1 MRLLSPN
8 VSSTVSTE
16 PCRLVQEGKLVS
28 PSVPSRTWP
37 VVISSLGCTL
47 LLLPACAPQ
56 FKFPP
61 MGEPLSSSARLEA
74 TPSIKNLTIRY
85 TDSCGQP
92 QEIPIG
98 EQLEAALREGFRR
111 TFKPV
116 DESSGSE
123 AVTDHVV
130 QVDLVNSSFTLKKD
144 GLYDRVPADLRL
156 SAHAKVSN
164 RAGDVIRESDISIAR
179 QERLRLEQLAKNC
192 NYMIDPFVHD
202 AVVDFATRVS
212 FDAKLAVSGQASPA
226 STVPALPTSDITSG
240 STSMESAG
248 ALRFKAILL
257 DENNNLIFEG
267 GEHLRVRIDVI
278 NIGVTP
284 IEQATASLIGTPS
297 IIQQFPTT
305 TLRIPPLQPGQTKS
319 LEFIAT
325 LPVTVQP
332 IQAEIHVTITDTSG
346 VTTPSQTL
354 FFTVELPNGRK

>member
-1 MRLLSPN
+1 
-8 VSSTVSTE
+8 
-16 PCRLVQEGKLVS
+16 
-28 PSVPSRTWP
+28 
-37 VVISSLGCTL
+37 
-47 LLLPACAPQ
+47 
-56 FKFPP
+56 

-74 TPSIKNLTIRY
+74 TPSIKNLTLRY

-92 QEIPIG
+92 QEVAIG
-98 EQLEAALREGFRR
+98 GQLEAALREGLRR
-111 TFKPV
+111 TFKAV

-123 AVTDHVV
+123 AVADHVV
-130 QVDLVNSSFTLKKD
+130 QVNLVNSSLTLKKD

-156 SAHAKVSN
+156 SARTKISN

-226 STVPALPTSDITSG
+226 STVPALPTSS

-267 GEHLRVRIDVI
+267 GEHLRVRLDVI
-278 NIGVTP
+278 NTGITP
-284 IEQATASLIGTPS
+284 IEEATASLTGTPS
-297 IIQQFPTT
+297 IIDQFPAT

-319 LEFIAT
+319 IEFIAT
-325 LPVTVQP
+325 LPVTAQP
-332 IQAEIHVTITDTSG
+332 IQAEIHITITDTG
-346 VTTPSQTL
+346 GATTPSQTL
-354 FFTVELPNGRK
+354 SFTVEIPNGRN